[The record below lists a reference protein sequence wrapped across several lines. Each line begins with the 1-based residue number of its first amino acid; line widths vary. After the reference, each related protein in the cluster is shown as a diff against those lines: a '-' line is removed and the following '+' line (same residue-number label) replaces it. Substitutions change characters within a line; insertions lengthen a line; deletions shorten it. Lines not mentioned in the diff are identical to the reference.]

1 MNDGVTTFRAAAE
14 SQAEILP
21 PQQRARHRTERAAE
35 PFLLGGEA
43 RVDEGLLGAE
53 LAIVVPTLNE
63 HDNIRPLLDRLERAL
78 VGERWEVVFVDDDST
93 DGTVEALREVARM
106 DRRVRCLQRLGRR
119 GLSSACVEGVLAS
132 AAPYVAVMDADL
144 QHDERLLPE
153 MLRRLK
159 TEDLDVVVGSRYA
172 EGGSIG
178 RWNERRARISGLA
191 TRLSR
196 IVLKEPLSDPM
207 SGFFM
212 VRRDAFESAMRRLS
226 GQGFKILLDL
236 FASAPTALRFCEL
249 PFRFGTRRHGESK
262 LDTMVAWEY
271 LMLIGDKLVG
281 HIVPVRFLLFGLV
294 GMSGVVIHL
303 GTLWIGL
310 AALSLRFVAAQTL
323 ATLIAVTGNFSLNN
337 ALTYRDRRLR
347 GWGFLRGLVSFAL
360 ICSVGTLANVGI
372 ADLLYHEQRSWLLA
386 GVAGALMG
394 SVWNYAVSSI
404 LTWRPR
410 RA

>member
-1 MNDGVTTFRAAAE
+1 MNDGVITFPAAAE
-14 SQAEILP
+14 SQAETLRP
-21 PQQRARHRTERAAE
+21 ERRVRRSAERAAE
-35 PFLLGGEA
+35 PFLVGREA
-43 RVDEGLLGAE
+43 TVDESLLGAE

-63 HDNIRPLLDRLERAL
+63 HDNIRPLLDRLDRAL

-93 DGTVEALREVARM
+93 DGTVEALREIARM

-119 GLSSACVEGVLAS
+119 GLSSACMEGVLAS

-178 RWNERRARISGLA
+178 GWDERRARISGVA

-196 IVLKEPLSDPM
+196 IVLKESLSDPM

-212 VRRDAFESAMRRLS
+212 VRRDAFQAAMRRLS

-294 GMSGVVIHL
+294 GLFGVVIHL

-310 AALSLRFVAAQTL
+310 AALGLRFVVAQTL
-323 ATLIAVTGNFSLNN
+323 ATLIAMTGNFSLNN

-372 ADLLYHEQRSWLLA
+372 SGMLYQEQRSWWLA
-386 GVAGALMG
+386 GVAGALIG